1 MHVALHGRI
10 MMPDASQTPLVNS
23 TVKRASMT
31 CSGVVILYT
40 GDELDAL
47 FEGAEQG
54 DSEQGGKDGGFS
66 GPKAVLSSF
75 ARFMG
80 SLSK

>member
-1 MHVALHGRI
+1 
-10 MMPDASQTPLVNS
+10 
-23 TVKRASMT
+23 MT

>member
-1 MHVALHGRI
+1 MQWGH
-10 MMPDASQTPLVNS
+10 PLG
-23 TVKRASMT
+23 
-31 CSGVVILYT
+31 CSEGFPGVVVLYT